1 MKLSP
6 PRVITYIIAVVL
18 AILAVLGWFISIP
31 LISAHPFYVLAIAF
45 IVLVLGN
52 LFKGL

>member
-6 PRVITYIIAVVL
+6 PRVLTYIIAVVL
-18 AILAVLGWFISIP
+18 AILSALSWFVSIP
-31 LISAHPFYVLAIAF
+31 LISAHPFYVLVIAF